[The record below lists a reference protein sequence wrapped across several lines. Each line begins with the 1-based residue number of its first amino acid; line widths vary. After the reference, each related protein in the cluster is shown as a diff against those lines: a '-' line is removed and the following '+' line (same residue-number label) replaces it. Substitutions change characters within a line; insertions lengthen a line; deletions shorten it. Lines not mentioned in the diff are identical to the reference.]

1 MMGKDE
7 IKEKIQ
13 ALEMI
18 IKFHTEYG
26 VIKNSKE
33 LEKHIDDALEELSM
47 LYKKLKEK
55 E

>member
-1 MMGKDE
+1 MNKEE
-7 IKEKIQ
+7 IKQKIE

-26 VIKNSKE
+26 VIKSPKE

-47 LYKKLKEK
+47 LYKKLKGSE
-55 E
+55 

>member
-1 MMGKDE
+1 MMNKEE
-7 IKEKIQ
+7 IEEKIK

-26 VIKNSKE
+26 VIKSSKE
-33 LEKHIDDALEELSM
+33 LEKHIDDALEELSE
-47 LYKKLKEK
+47 LYKRLKEL

>member
-1 MMGKDE
+1 MMSKEE
-7 IKEKIQ
+7 IKKKIE

-26 VIKNSKE
+26 VIKSPKE
-33 LEKHIDDALEELSM
+33 LERHVDDALEELSE
-47 LYKKLKEK
+47 LYKKLKEL

>member
-1 MMGKDE
+1 MDKEE
-7 IKEKIQ
+7 IKEKIE

-26 VIKNSKE
+26 VITNLKE
-33 LEKHIDDALEELSM
+33 REKHIDDALEELSV

>member
-1 MMGKDE
+1 MNKKEVKD
-7 IKEKIQ
+7 KIE

-26 VIKNSKE
+26 VIKSSKE
-33 LEKHIDDALEELSM
+33 LEKHIDDALDELLM
-47 LYKKLKEK
+47 LYKQLKEL